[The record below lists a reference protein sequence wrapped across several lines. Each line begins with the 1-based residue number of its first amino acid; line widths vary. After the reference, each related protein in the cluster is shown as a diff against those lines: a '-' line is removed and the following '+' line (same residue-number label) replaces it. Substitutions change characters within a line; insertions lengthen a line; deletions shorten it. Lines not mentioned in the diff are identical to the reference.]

1 MSVSTLGLTFL
12 VCRMGRGELNAE
24 GPFQSSASLSR
35 SCGLRGSL
43 SLRQLCLVSELC
55 SASSVTRRAAGVSGV
70 PRRQG
75 SDAVTQSLPLLSL
88 RPKPR
93 ASQSWTFG
101 QGAVAPGFG
110 SDGLLSHRGAYR
122 GQQWA
127 APLTWPTLP
136 LWGQRA
142 WHWR

>member
-1 MSVSTLGLTFL
+1 M
-12 VCRMGRGELNAE
+12 
-24 GPFQSSASLSR
+24 
-35 SCGLRGSL
+35 
-43 SLRQLCLVSELC
+43 
-55 SASSVTRRAAGVSGV
+55 SGV

-75 SDAVTQSLPLLSL
+75 SDAVTRSLPLLSL

-110 SDGLLSHRGAYR
+110 SDDTAQGGLLSHRGTYR

-127 APLTWPTLP
+127 APLTWPALP
-136 LWGQRA
+136 LWAREPGTGGDLSRA
-142 WHWR
+142 CWDQVSLMPTTSSWMFGTRISRLHLPATPYTAQEIPEA